1 MKIKI
6 KNARLSYPHLFNP
19 ASFVGDDDDS
29 RKRFG
34 ANLLIEVGSA
44 DDKAIQKVIKEL
56 AVEKLG
62 KKADAQLKAWRGNN
76 AKYCYTDGET
86 KDPEQF
92 EGMMILSANRGE
104 DQGPPV
110 VVDRDPTVR
119 LTSKDGKPYS
129 GCYVNATVD
138 IWIQSSK
145 YSGIRCTLIAVQF
158 SKDGEAFGGAP
169 ARVDDDDFEDLS
181 DTGEDEEFEEP
192 EEDFEDEFEEEEEEA
207 PAPKRKR

>member
-19 ASFVGDDDDS
+19 ASFAGDDDDS

-44 DDKAIQKVIKEL
+44 DDKAIQKAIKEL

-62 KKADAQLKAWRGNN
+62 KKADAQLKAWQGNN
-76 AKYCYTDGET
+76 AKCCYTDGEV

-119 LTSKDGKPYS
+119 LTSRDGKPYS

-181 DTGEDEEFEEP
+181 DTGEDEFEEP